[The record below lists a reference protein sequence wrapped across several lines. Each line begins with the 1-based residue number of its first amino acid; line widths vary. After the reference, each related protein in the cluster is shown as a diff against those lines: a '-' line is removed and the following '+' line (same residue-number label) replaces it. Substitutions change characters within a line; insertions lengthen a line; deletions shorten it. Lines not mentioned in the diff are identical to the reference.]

1 MLAFCT
7 LFNAVLLIVLVMLF
21 FFFKQKTAY
30 DVRISDWSSDVCSSD
45 LKKVAA
51 TVEPLSKRPAVVP
64 AAAPPNVRPPKAT
77 PRSVAAPA
85 AAPRPS
91 PLPPRRR
98 THSQAT
104 LHGHWDRRPQ
114 KGLVRPALSIDLHGH
129 SFASAQALPDAPI
142 GPGLLPAPRGLLV
155 GAGP

>member
-1 MLAFCT
+1 MIRRPPRSTRTDT
-7 LFNAVLLIVLVMLF
+7 LFPYPTLF
-21 FFFKQKTAY
+21 
-30 DVRISDWSSDVCSSD
+30 RS
-45 LKKVAA
+45 KKVAA

-98 THSQAT
+98 THRQAT
-104 LHGHWDRRPQ
+104 LDGHWDRRLK
-114 KGLVRPALSIDLHGH
+114 KGLVRPDLSIGLHGH
-129 SFASAQALPDAPI
+129 SFAPAQALLEDAI
-142 GPGLLPAPRGLLV
+142 GRGRRRGAPGTGRTQGRGRGCREV
-155 GAGP
+155 GTPGGG